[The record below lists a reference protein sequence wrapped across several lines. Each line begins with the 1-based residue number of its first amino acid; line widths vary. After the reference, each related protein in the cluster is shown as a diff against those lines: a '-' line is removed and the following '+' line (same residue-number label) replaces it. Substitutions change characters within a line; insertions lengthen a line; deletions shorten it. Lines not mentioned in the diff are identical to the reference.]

1 MHAEE
6 PGPSVFARMLTAH
19 ARAIGGPRGD
29 SLALKEGVTLGILCN
44 ETPER
49 RTLPQSAM
57 ILALLVAI
65 FARHILS
72 ANLFP
77 NLGPAVLA

>member
-1 MHAEE
+1 MIWGWHAI
-6 PGPSVFARMLTAH
+6 LTTH
-19 ARAIGGPRGD
+19 RL
-29 SLALKEGVTLGILCN
+29 SLALKKARTLGILCN

-65 FARHILS
+65 FARHIP
-72 ANLFP
+72 NLFHHP
-77 NLGPAVLA
+77 VVLA